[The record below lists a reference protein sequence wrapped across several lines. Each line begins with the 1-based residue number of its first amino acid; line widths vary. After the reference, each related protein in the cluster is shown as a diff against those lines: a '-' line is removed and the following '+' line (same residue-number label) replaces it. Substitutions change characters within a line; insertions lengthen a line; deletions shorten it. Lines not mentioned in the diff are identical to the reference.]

1 MRKNLYWDCINNS
14 KEAIIAE
21 ALMELYETI
30 SPEAQQE
37 LFDFALFLA
46 SRQRSYAK
54 NAEILKNTI
63 EDLKHSKNC
72 AEHELIE
79 T

>member
-1 MRKNLYWDCINNS
+1 MT
-14 KEAIIAE
+14 E

-54 NAEILKNTI
+54 NAEILKNRI
-63 EDLKHSKNC
+63 EDLKHGKNC
-72 AEHELIE
+72 AEHELIKA
-79 T
+79 

>member
-1 MRKNLYWDCINNS
+1 M
-14 KEAIIAE
+14 AE

-30 SPEAQQE
+30 SPEAQRE

-46 SRQRSYAK
+46 SRQDSRTKDSAV
-54 NAEILKNTI
+54 LKSRI
-63 EDLKHSKNC
+63 EDLKARRNC

-79 T
+79 A

>member
-1 MRKNLYWDCINNS
+1 M
-14 KEAIIAE
+14 AE

-46 SRQRSYAK
+46 SRQASRAK
-54 NAEILKNTI
+54 DASVLKKRI
-63 EDLKHSKNC
+63 EDLEAGRNC

-79 T
+79 A